1 MSTHYTSHP
10 TIPVNQLELAAL
22 PTIDFA
28 KLTGGDASEA
38 QRLLDACVT
47 QGFFYLDLQGSDSSS
62 KILAD
67 QYALLDVMKNYFDQ
81 PHEVKMEDNIES
93 VTDGFKP
100 IGTFAG
106 VNRNSRD
113 CYETLRVIVNCFSSL
128 VVFFEPLFSRSPTKN
143 ILNGSSKM
151 PVTIQKNI
159 SLISNF
165 VFDSHFITHT
175 ILARLSDA
183 LQLQGSARFE
193 SNHRDEKP
201 STTTLVLLHYPQN
214 FDSEYSGH
222 NKHTDIGSLTL
233 LFTPQWGLQLL
244 SPVEKAKSWLWVEP
258 RPGHAVINVGDSLR
272 FLSGKR
278 FKSCL
283 HRVVPTGGMFQE
295 EDRYS
300 IAYFLRPESDIDFE
314 DSDGKT
320 VSVKKW
326 HDEKYIMYTQT
337 HETQDQSTV
346 LTGGMEQTLLD

>member
-1 MSTHYTSHP
+1 MSAHYTSHP

-28 KLTGGDASEA
+28 KLTSGDASEA

-47 QGFFYLDLQGSDSSS
+47 QGFFYLDLQGSNSSS

-113 CYETLRVIVNCFSSL
+113 CYETLRVSYK
-128 VVFFEPLFSRSPTKN
+128 T
-143 ILNGSSKM
+143 ILNTSSKM

-165 VFDSHFITHT
+165 VFNSHFITHT
-175 ILARLSDA
+175 ILERLSHA
-183 LQLQGSARFE
+183 LQLQGSACFE
-193 SNHRDEKP
+193 NNHRDEKP

-214 FDSEYSGH
+214 VDSEYSGH

-244 SPVEKAKSWLWVEP
+244 SPVEKEKSWLWVEP

-278 FKSCL
+278 LKSCL
-283 HRVVPTGGMFQE
+283 HRVVPTSGMFQE

-300 IAYFLRPESDIDFE
+300 IAYFLRPESDVDFE

-337 HETQDQSTV
+337 HEKQDQSTV
-346 LTGGMEQTLLD
+346 LTGGMEKTLLD

>member
-1 MSTHYTSHP
+1 MSPHYSSHP
-10 TIPVNQLELAAL
+10 TIPVHQLELAAL

-28 KLTGGDASEA
+28 KLAGGDAFER

-47 QGFFYLDLQGSDSSS
+47 HGFFYLDLQGSDPSST
-62 KILAD
+62 ILAD
-67 QYALLDVMKNYFDQ
+67 QYALLDVMKTYFDQ
-81 PHEVKMEDNIES
+81 PHDVKMEDNIES

-106 VNRNSRD
+106 VNRSSRD
-113 CYETLRVIVNCFSSL
+113 CYETLRVSYKNIVN
-128 VVFFEPLFSRSPTKN
+128 RSAE
-143 ILNGSSKM
+143 M

-159 SLISNF
+159 SLISGF
-165 VFDSHFITHT
+165 VSHSHYISHT
-175 ILARLSDA
+175 ILACLSRV
-183 LQLQGSARFE
+183 LQLEGSARFE
-193 SNHRDEKP
+193 NNHRDEKP
-201 STTTLVLLHYPQN
+201 STTTLVLLHYPPN

-244 SPVEKAKSWLWVEP
+244 SPVEKEKSWLWVEP

-278 FKSCL
+278 LKSCL
-283 HRVVPTGGMFQE
+283 HRVVPTGEKFQE

-300 IAYFLRPESDIDFE
+300 IAYFLRPESDVDFE
-314 DSDGKT
+314 DCDGKT
-320 VSVKKW
+320 
-326 HDEKYIMYTQT
+326 T
-337 HETQDQSTV
+337 HEKQDQSTV